1 MSEFEGSAPSAGS
14 DASGESSGADV
25 ASTISTDESAVSTES
40 PAAGVAPGTE
50 DSALAPQ
57 GQEAPPTAAGGFVF
71 GGRQFRD
78 QRHAEEYFKSQVG
91 RIPETQRKI
100 ALQEKHLA
108 EMQARMEAL
117 QNALVAY
124 QPAGGS
130 GQGGP
135 GPQAQPA
142 APQGFADE
150 LVKSGDLQFISELAE
165 EKGLAHAIYA
175 LADKFDQRIQTTLS
189 DRTERMIQERL
200 SPIER
205 RAEFTDR
212 MNQNLS
218 SIRQLAQ
225 TFPELDESNKSPE
238 AQEAQQE
245 ILEIWKTYPPDLQ
258 FGNPQRAWRLAVME
272 YRDTHG
278 IPSFATHPGT
288 SGSPSARAALAAEAS
303 LGAPTP
309 LDGSQGARQKP
320 ATGPNPLSPEEAFE
334 QEIMGAD
341 SRYAK
346 SQDGHV
352 LWKRVS

>member
-1 MSEFEGSAPSAGS
+1 MSEFEGSAPSAGDASTESSTS
-14 DASGESSGADV
+14 DA
-25 ASTISTDESAVSTES
+25 ASTVSTGESAVSTES
-40 PAAGVAPGTE
+40 AEAGFAPSPT
-50 DSALAPQ
+50 DSAPALE
-57 GQEAPPTAAGGFVF
+57 GQETSPQAPGGFVF

-78 QRHAEEYFKSQVG
+78 QKHAEEYFRSQVG
-91 RIPETQRKI
+91 RVPETQRKL
-100 ALQEKHLA
+100 AMQEKSLA

-117 QNALVAY
+117 QNALVTY
-124 QPAGGS
+124 QQAGGI

-135 GPQAQPA
+135 GQQAQPA
-142 APQGFADE
+142 TPQGFADE

-175 LADKFDQRIQTTLS
+175 LADRFDQRIQHTLA
-189 DRTERMIQERL
+189 DRTEQMIAERL
-200 SPIER
+200 MPIER

-225 TFPELDESNKSPE
+225 AYPELDENNKSPE

-245 ILEIWKTYPPDLQ
+245 ILEIWKSLPQDLQ

-272 YRDTHG
+272 YRETHG
-278 IPSFATHPGT
+278 IPSFAANPGT

-341 SRYAK
+341 SAYAK
-346 SQDGHV
+346 SQDGNV
-352 LWKRVS
+352 LWRRVS